1 MARRCSSMAAGTPQR
16 GTEVLDTGLP
26 GRVCLVTGA
35 ANGIGRATAEILAG
49 EGARLALVDN
59 NAAALDDVPGAG
71 DEQLRLVADISQR
84 SEVERIFSEVHGR
97 FGGLD
102 VLIHCAG
109 IYRVSTLPDVTDEEW
124 QQIIDVNLKG
134 SFLMCQGAVEL
145 MREHGDGR
153 IVLFGSFAARTG
165 GLRASAPYAA
175 SKAGVEGLSRH
186 VAAYAGPLGVR
197 VNCIHPGFT
206 VTPMTSILDETA
218 RAEAAAR
225 TPLGRAAPPSE
236 QASMAVVLASD
247 LASFVHGATLDVN
260 GGMYMA

>member
-1 MARRCSSMAAGTPQR
+1 ML
-16 GTEVLDTGLP
+16 ETGLS

-35 ANGIGRATAEILAG
+35 ANGIGRAVVKILAG

-59 NAAALDDVPGAG
+59 DATALDELPGAG
-71 DEQLRLVADISQR
+71 DDQPRLVADISQR
-84 SEVERIFSEVHGR
+84 SDVDRIFGEVRRR
-97 FGGLD
+97 FGRLD

-109 IYRVSTLPDVTDEEW
+109 IYRVSTLPDVTDAEW

-134 SFLMCQGAVEL
+134 SFLLSQGAVEL

-206 VTPMTSILDETA
+206 ITSMTSILDEDA

-225 TPLGRAAPPSE
+225 TPLGRGAPPSE

-247 LASFVHGATLDVN
+247 LASFVHGVTLDVN